1 MFSVALHCSFW
12 LREMTKIDIIK
23 QVWEVFS
30 FMLKRFCS
38 YYKPEM
44 KWFILDLVCAFF
56 ISICGMAYPI
66 VTRKMLNDFIPN
78 NNLKALLLA
87 AGIVVIIYIIKN
99 ILNWLVT
106 YYGHMVGVHMQA
118 NMRKELFNHLQ
129 KMPFSYFDEHET
141 GTIMSRMVN
150 DLMNISELAHHG
162 PEDLFISFVMI
173 IGSFLYLCTINVTLT
188 VIIFCFIPILVIF
201 SMKLRKEMNVA
212 FLESKE
218 AIGEVNANLQSSLS
232 GIRVS
237 KAFTNAEY
245 EEDKFDIGNEH
256 FIDARKKSYK
266 AMATFHSGNNFI
278 TDCLNIAVLLFG
290 GIFTY
295 YKVIDY
301 ADLVTYMLFINQ
313 FISPIKTLVGFIEQY
328 QDGMT
333 GFQRFIEILDEPLEN
348 DPVDGIELSNVKGE
362 IDFSHVDFS
371 YNDGKETIA
380 DISLHINA
388 GETLALV
395 GPSGG
400 GKTTI
405 CHLLPHFYEISN
417 GSITID
423 GNDINDISLE
433 TLRRNI
439 GIVQQD
445 VFLFNGSI
453 KENIA
458 YGRLDATDEEI
469 IEAAKRANI
478 HDYVMSLKDGY
489 DTNIGE
495 RGIKLSGG
503 QKQRL
508 SIARVFLKNPSIL
521 ILDEATSALDN
532 TTEIMIQKALNE
544 LCKGRTTIVV
554 AHRLST
560 IKNADEIAVISQG
573 KIIEKGSHEEL
584 LEKNGAY
591 KALYEAQFK
600 TVNDV
605 IVDVEIG

>member
-1 MFSVALHCSFW
+1 
-12 LREMTKIDIIK
+12 
-23 QVWEVFS
+23 
-30 FMLKRFCS
+30 MLKRFCG

-44 KWFILDLVCAFF
+44 KWFTLDLICAFF
-56 ISICGMAYPI
+56 ISVCGMAYPI
-66 VTRKMLNDFIPN
+66 ITRKMLNDYIPN
-78 NNLKALLLA
+78 SNMRALLIA
-87 AGIVVIIYIIKN
+87 AGLVIVIYIIKN

-118 NMRKELFNHLQ
+118 NMRKELFEHLQ

-141 GTIMSRMVN
+141 GSIMSRMVN

-162 PEDLFISFVMI
+162 PEDIFISFVMI
-173 IGSFLYLCTINVTLT
+173 IGSFAYLSSINMTLT
-188 VIIFCFIPILVIF
+188 LIIFCFIPVLIVF
-201 SMKLRKEMNVA
+201 SMRLRKQMNAA

-218 AIGEVNANLQSSLS
+218 AVGEVNANLQSSLS
-232 GIRVS
+232 GIRVA
-237 KAFTNAEY
+237 KAFTNAKY
-245 EEDKFDIGNEH
+245 EEQKFDVGNGH
-256 FIDARKKSYK
+256 FINARSKSYR
-266 AMATFHSGNNFI
+266 AMATFHSGNTFI
-278 TDCLNIAVLLFG
+278 TDCLNIAVLFFG
-290 GIFTY
+290 GLFTY
-295 YKVIDY
+295 HKVIDY
-301 ADLVTYMLFINQ
+301 ADLVTYMLFVNQ
-313 FISPIKTLVGFIEQY
+313 FVAPIRTLVGFIEQY

-333 GFQRFIEILDEPLEN
+333 GFQRFIEILDEPVEA
-348 DPVDGIELSNVKGE
+348 DPVDGIKLENVNGDIEFNNVNFAYDENKETLSNVSLK
-362 IDFSHVDFS
+362 IAA
-371 YNDGKETIA
+371 GK
-380 DISLHINA
+380 
-388 GETLALV
+388 TLALV

-400 GKTTI
+400 GKTTL
-405 CHLLPHFYEISN
+405 CHLLPHFYQIDSGEIKV
-417 GSITID
+417 D
-423 GNDINDISLE
+423 GHDINDITLE

-445 VFLFNGSI
+445 VFLFNGTI

-469 IEAAKRANI
+469 YEAAKRANI
-478 HDYVMSLKDGY
+478 HDYVMSLKEGY

-532 TTEIMIQKALNE
+532 TTEILIQKALND

-560 IKNADEIAVISQG
+560 IKNADEIAVVSKG
-573 KIIEKGSHEEL
+573 KIVEQGTHESL

-591 KALYEAQFK
+591 KTLYEAQFK
-600 TVNDV
+600 TLNDV
-605 IVDVEIG
+605 MVEVEIG

>member
-1 MFSVALHCSFW
+1 
-12 LREMTKIDIIK
+12 
-23 QVWEVFS
+23 
-30 FMLKRFCS
+30 MLKRFCS

-44 KWFILDLVCAFF
+44 KWFTLDLVCAFF

-66 VTRKMLNDFIPN
+66 VTRKMLNDYIPN
-78 NNLKALLLA
+78 SNMRALVIA
-87 AGIVVIIYIIKN
+87 ACLVIVIYIIKN

-118 NMRKELFNHLQ
+118 NMRKELFEHLQ

-162 PEDLFISFVMI
+162 PEDLFISSVMI
-173 IGSFLYLCTINVTLT
+173 IGSFTYLCSINVTLT
-188 VIIFCFIPILVIF
+188 LIIFCFVPVLIIF

-232 GIRVS
+232 GIRVA
-237 KAFTNAEY
+237 KAFTNSKY
-245 EEDKFDIGNEH
+245 EEEKFDEGNSH
-256 FIDARKKSYK
+256 FIEARRKSYK
-266 AMATFHSGNNFI
+266 AMATFGTGNGFI

-295 YKVIDY
+295 KQIINY

-313 FISPIKTLVGFIEQY
+313 FISPIRTLVGFIEQY

-333 GFQRFIEILDEPLEN
+333 GFQRFIEILDEPVES
-348 DPVDGIELSNVKGE
+348 DPVDGIKLENVKGE
-362 IDFSHVDFS
+362 IEFKNIDFS
-371 YNDGKETIA
+371 YGEGKETIS
-380 DISLHINA
+380 DISLRINA

-400 GKTTI
+400 GKTTL
-405 CHLLPHFYEISN
+405 CHLLPHFYEISK
-417 GSITID
+417 GSIMID
-423 GNDINDISLE
+423 GHDINDITLD

-445 VFLFNGSI
+445 VFLFNGTI

-469 IEAAKRANI
+469 YEAAKRANI
-478 HDYVMSLKDGY
+478 HDYVMGLKDGY

-532 TTEIMIQKALNE
+532 TTEILIQKALNE

-560 IKNADEIAVISQG
+560 IKNADEIAVISRGKVVEQG
-573 KIIEKGSHEEL
+573 THEAL

-591 KALYEAQFK
+591 KTLYDAQFK

-605 IVDVEIG
+605 MVEVEIG